1 MMFHKIFFGFVL
13 KKIIIQMY
21 IMIKNKIV
29 NIKMI
34 FKTYLKKIKNMLKII
49 LDFQRDFYSI
59 KYQRRF
65 SKVIF

>member
-1 MMFHKIFFGFVL
+1 
-13 KKIIIQMY
+13 
-21 IMIKNKIV
+21 MIKNKNV
-29 NIKMI
+29 NIKII